1 MDVSPDPRPRG
12 LVPPPARG
20 PIRLG
25 PLAGETTLSFLDRL
39 ADRYRVGVRD
49 FVPALLSTDSG
60 LFKGYR
66 VDGEVF
72 LNAEARALVAVF
84 CNVPPDH
91 LRRALPTWCA
101 QEPVGP
107 SGAGPA
113 GRFRFGTVLAAMGV
127 GCRPCA
133 AARTGRTRPVR
144 LYLPPQARVCP
155 RHRRWML
162 GDHRVD
168 GALLGVEHVDLSG
181 LPEILTAHRRHLRM
195 LRHQPDAARAFEVAH
210 AVVTSWWAQQWP
222 REEYWPRRV
231 RRITPPGEDPGW
243 WRLLARDVVTYPET
257 VAVASLLAR
266 ARHRRRVLDGTV
278 GHRPHTVAD
287 APALVAELARRTERP
302 WLPGHIAGASA
313 GPLYTWLR
321 GGARA
326 RAEGADTSRMWNV
339 HMAHRPRLLAR
350 ELQEHRDGAR
360 RPDEA
365 SRGPRLHPDRA
376 FSTGLEH
383 ARAYAARHGHLAAP
397 IGTRFEGF
405 PLGRW
410 LSNHR
415 KQQAMPPE
423 YVAMLD
429 ALDPWWKP
437 SWTVKWQRAY
447 YRAREQW
454 RVAGGLR
461 PEQGFPHVDLGLG
474 EWLHAQCAD
483 YDGLHPAQRRLLA
496 EIGLTEQA
504 ARTARPRRRNM
515 GAHFERALACARAHV
530 ETDGT
535 LVTTTVDTVRD
546 GFPLGQ
552 WLANQRSKD
561 RAWRLSHDT
570 PSPRAAALSAIDPW
584 WNPAWGPEWQR
595 AHHRARTLV
604 TQGHDLDPAAGF
616 PAADDTLAAWLSA
629 QCMAYGTL
637 SRQQQSLLAG
647 IGLTADRARAVE
659 PRPRPPRTAVPSRP
673 RPAES
678 AASFSRGL
686 EHARSYRDEHGTLAV
701 VAPDTVHAGFG
712 LGRWLS
718 RRRAHARADMRGNR
732 LPCPE
737 TLALDALDP
746 WWCPSWPH
754 AWQLALRRVRDHL
767 DTGRPLDADHD
778 FRGFA
783 RASRTWLR
791 RQRAHYDDLHP
802 GQRHLLAE
810 IGLDREKAHT
820 RPIGAH
826 AETALTH
833 ARAYHTAHGNLIMP
847 RSTVHDGFPLDRW
860 LVRQRRLARLENTP
874 HACHRALTAIDPW
887 WNPPWNMRWQH
898 AYQRAHTA
906 HTLGVTD
913 ADTHAWTAVQRNL
926 RHRLHP
932 EQRALLARM
941 GITAT
946 ARTSQPAGT
955 TTRVPPTNPGLAH
968 ARAYADR
975 VGDLAVAA
983 RARHDDFPLGM
994 WLIRQRARARRART
1008 SPATIAAL
1016 DTIDPWWNPPWAFP
1030 WQRAYHQARTRPHH
1044 DPEITP
1050 WIRAQHTN
1058 WPHLHPEQQHLL
1070 TEIGIHPNP

>member
-12 LVPPPARG
+12 IVPPPARG
-20 PIRLG
+20 PIRVG

-66 VDGEVF
+66 VDGEVY
-72 LNAEARALVAVF
+72 LNAEARDLVAVF
-84 CNVPPDH
+84 CDVPPDH

-113 GRFRFGTVLAAMGV
+113 GRFRFGGVLAAMGA

-133 AARTGRTRPVR
+133 VTRTGRTRPVR
-144 LYLPPQARVCP
+144 LYLPPHARVCP

-168 GALLGVEHVDLSG
+168 EALLGVEHVDLSG

-195 LRHQPDAARAFEVAH
+195 LRHRPDAAGAFEVAR

-222 REEYWPRRV
+222 QEEHWPRRI

-257 VAVASLLAR
+257 VAVASLLAQ
-266 ARHRRRVLDGTV
+266 ARHRRRVLEGTV
-278 GHRPHTVAD
+278 GHLPHTVAD
-287 APALVAELARRTERP
+287 APTLVAELARRTERP
-302 WLPGHIAGASA
+302 WLPGHIAGSSA

-326 RAEGADTSRMWNV
+326 RGEGADTNRVWNV
-339 HMAHRPRLLAR
+339 HMAHRPRPLAR
-350 ELQEHRDGAR
+350 ELQEYRDRAR

-365 SRGPRLHPDRA
+365 SRGPRLHLGLRHLPDRA

-410 LSNHR
+410 LSKHR
-415 KQQAMPPE
+415 KHQAMPPE

-437 SWTVKWQRAY
+437 SWTVKWQRTY
-447 YRAREQW
+447 YRAREQS

-461 PEQGFPHVDLGLG
+461 PEQGFPRVDLGLG
-474 EWLHAQCAD
+474 EWLHAQCTD

-496 EIGLTEQA
+496 EIGLTEHA

-570 PSPRAAALSAIDPW
+570 PSPRATALSAIDPW
-584 WNPAWGPEWQR
+584 WNPAWDLEWQR
-595 AHHRARTLV
+595 AHHRARTLLS
-604 TQGHDLDPAAGF
+604 QGHDLDAAAGF
-616 PAADDTLAAWLSA
+616 PAADDTLAAWLST

-637 SRQQQSLLAG
+637 SRQQRGLLAD

-659 PRPRPPRTAVPSRP
+659 PRPRPPRTAVPARP

-678 AASFSRGL
+678 AASFGRGL
-686 EHARSYRDEHGTLAV
+686 EHARSYLDEHGTLAV
-701 VAPDTVHAGFG
+701 VTPDTVHAGFG

-718 RRRAHARADMRGNR
+718 RRRAHARADTRGNR

-746 WWCPSWPH
+746 WWCPS
-754 AWQLALRRVRDHL
+754 
-767 DTGRPLDADHD
+767 
-778 FRGFA
+778 
-783 RASRTWLR
+783 
-791 RQRAHYDDLHP
+791 
-802 GQRHLLAE
+802 
-810 IGLDREKAHT
+810 
-820 RPIGAH
+820 
-826 AETALTH
+826 
-833 ARAYHTAHGNLIMP
+833 
-847 RSTVHDGFPLDRW
+847 
-860 LVRQRRLARLENTP
+860 
-874 HACHRALTAIDPW
+874 
-887 WNPPWNMRWQH
+887 
-898 AYQRAHTA
+898 
-906 HTLGVTD
+906 
-913 ADTHAWTAVQRNL
+913 
-926 RHRLHP
+926 
-932 EQRALLARM
+932 
-941 GITAT
+941 
-946 ARTSQPAGT
+946 
-955 TTRVPPTNPGLAH
+955 
-968 ARAYADR
+968 
-975 VGDLAVAA
+975 
-983 RARHDDFPLGM
+983 
-994 WLIRQRARARRART
+994 
-1008 SPATIAAL
+1008 
-1016 DTIDPWWNPPWAFP
+1016 
-1030 WQRAYHQARTRPHH
+1030 
-1044 DPEITP
+1044 
-1050 WIRAQHTN
+1050 
-1058 WPHLHPEQQHLL
+1058 
-1070 TEIGIHPNP
+1070 